1 MTISSSPTLSIITI
15 IFKDEILSGR
25 FYCCSVL
32 LATLL
37 SGISANNSSI
47 PKDLIR
53 SRIIEM
59 YCTVSKYYSTDSVRA
74 ARRVST
80 SDTVPVVSTD
90 SARSTADDKNRID
103 EQHLESNKSRN
114 TSEILKLTN
123 IQEEKRSR
131 ATLEN
136 VIRTFKLAKLL
147 SPKGFGDISFNF
159 GPLGKRLSQPLQVSY
174 LRQKCEKEMF
184 AVSNPKISS
193 SSDGNNN
200 NTDNKNKKNSN
211 NNKNNKNDCD
221 FSDDNDDE
229 DDNDNVEKER
239 MILGMEHGQEH
250 GQEHEPEP
258 DRKHNT
264 TLVATDVMKNILT
277 DASSLKQ
284 NSRALFLSAAEIAA
298 TAIRQEG
305 STDECDLLGFD
316 QSVNTLLASRS
327 RSFSLRTHQTV
338 RVLPQAVDAVS
349 NIDIGSSLTLT
360 RHTRT
365 DSRTVS
371 KSAEGL
377 GVSTSAEKNSSSS
390 VSTLIRSLCVGLLLT
405 GDVRTVGLIISDIM
419 NRKDISMLCDFINDS
434 MMQRSDDQLDHDGD
448 IKDSNEIENE
458 NEIESKSEIVNNVD
472 NDKNRVQESHLRG
485 NITDDNSRKLS
496 KACLDVFEF
505 LLGNDNYIP

>member
-15 IFKDEILSGR
+15 ICKDEILSGR

-37 SGISANNSSI
+37 SGVSANNSSI
-47 PKDLIR
+47 PKDLIK

-59 YCTVSKYYSTDSVRA
+59 YCTVSKDYSTDSVRA

-90 SARSTADDKNRID
+90 SARSTSDDKNRID
-103 EQHLESNKSRN
+103 EQNLESNKSRN

-131 ATLEN
+131 ATFEN

-184 AVSNPKISS
+184 AILNPKISS

-200 NTDNKNKKNSN
+200 NTDNKDKKNN
-211 NNKNNKNDCD
+211 NNHKNDNNDCD
-221 FSDDNDDE
+221 FSDDDE
-229 DDNDNVEKER
+229 DNVEKER

-316 QSVNTLLASRS
+316 QSVTTLLASRS

-365 DSRTVS
+365 ESRTVS

-405 GDVRTVGLIISDIM
+405 GDVRTVSLIVADIM
-419 NRKDISMLCDFINDS
+419 NRKDISTLCDYINNS
-434 MMQRSDDQLDHDGD
+434 LIKRSDEQPHHYDDVNDR
-448 IKDSNEIENE
+448 NENE
-458 NEIESKSEIVNNVD
+458 NENGSESKIADDLDYHQNGGEKSNKENIME
-472 NDKNRVQESHLRG
+472 QENIKLR
-485 NITDDNSRKLS
+485 
-496 KACLDVFEF
+496 KACRDVFEF
-505 LLGNDNYIP
+505 LLGNDNHIP